1 MELLPDLISRCN
13 RPDMILAGA
22 GAGVVAEEEEEGA
35 VEVEVEVE
43 VDLPFSFLSSIMS
56 ADVDNIIDITNKAM
70 AVYRD
75 RLTHRVKFVS
85 LVRSLSCL

>member
-35 VEVEVEVE
+35 VEVEVE